1 MHCTWNH
8 RKHTRDTEGI
18 FHGLRN
24 GLKRRKAIP
33 MLLLDHIIKM
43 VEDWGRKLRRDQYG
57 KGIDLCN
64 SNKELFDLVNEELEE
79 YLGVF

>member
-1 MHCTWNH
+1 
-8 RKHTRDTEGI
+8 
-18 FHGLRN
+18 
-24 GLKRRKAIP
+24 